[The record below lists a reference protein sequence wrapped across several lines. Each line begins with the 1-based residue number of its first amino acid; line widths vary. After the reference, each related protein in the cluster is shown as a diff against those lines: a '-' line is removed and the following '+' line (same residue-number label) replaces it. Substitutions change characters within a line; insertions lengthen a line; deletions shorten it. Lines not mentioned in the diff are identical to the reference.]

1 MLRRFVRRGVL
12 VVRYPDG
19 RLATYGPGVASAGDP
34 AGGLHIKTDRA
45 ARRMAANPSL
55 ALGELY
61 MDGEIEPMDGDLHD
75 ALDVLTLNQSLSGD
89 PGLTWMLDWG
99 RVAIRRLWQLNP
111 AGLARRRI
119 AHHYDIDEAVYA
131 LFLDEDRQYSC
142 AYFPTGTE
150 TLEEAQLAKKRHIA
164 AKLKLDRPGLEVL
177 DIGCGWGGMALTL
190 AREYGA
196 RVTGI
201 TLSQEQ
207 LGIARSRVR
216 AAGLEGQVAFELMD
230 YRAWDRP
237 MDRVVSVGMVEH
249 VGINHFGAYFS
260 TIARALREDGVA
272 LVHGIGRS
280 TGPGATNPWINRYI
294 FPGGY
299 SPALSEVIPVVE
311 KVGLWAT
318 DIEVLRLHY
327 AMTLREWSRRFAAHR
342 DEIRARHTE
351 RFCRMFEFYLA
362 GAESAF
368 RHGGLMNWQVQLAR
382 SVDALPLSRAYM
394 LEEANRASAPGSAQV
409 QAMANTEA

>member
-19 RLATYGPGVASAGDP
+19 RLATYGPGVASAGDLS
-34 AGGLHIKTDRA
+34 GGLHIKTDRA

-394 LEEANRASAPGSAQV
+394 LEEASRASAPGSAPV